1 MLQLHRSSNH
11 AEIYLI
17 PAVYL
22 MRYFAD
28 ERSIGEDRD
37 DADSAVARVKFTALS
52 FNFLWLG
59 IQLAWV
65 VPVGANCEIDSH

>member
-1 MLQLHRSSNH
+1 
-11 AEIYLI
+11 
-17 PAVYL
+17 